1 VNKCINCNTNT
12 KRARFCTR
20 LCYNNYRKKGKP
32 EKVNTKALHTCIKC
46 QIEFYPTRNTKGM
59 YCSYDCSNG
68 VKSVR
73 HALVCKCCGKEF
85 EINNIA
91 EIKRGHYQYCSGECR
106 KRKYNINEK
115 FFDDINQSS
124 AYWLGYI
131 WSVIYDN
138 RYNTVTLISKKE
150 QLERFNLA
158 LNSNYPIKK
167 SINDLS
173 TLKIT
178 SLTILNRLVDM
189 GLRHDLYLEVPPI
202 PTIYY
207 KDFIRGYFDSDNGYH
222 YKDYGKDVITMHG
235 KSSKMMR
242 FISDYIN
249 GKLVSNNGEWAV
261 ISFDFQKISGT
272 PNYHE
277 KWMKF
282 NI

>member
-1 VNKCINCNTNT
+1 
-12 KRARFCTR
+12 
-20 LCYNNYRKKGKP
+20 
-32 EKVNTKALHTCIKC
+32 
-46 QIEFYPTRNTKGM
+46 
-59 YCSYDCSNG
+59 